1 MSKLILAACIILTV
15 SFAGC
20 KKDDERS
27 PAGDAHLELYLTDAP
42 GDYDAVLIDVQS
54 IEIISDAGTQ
64 IYPLATPG
72 IHNLLNLTDGKD
84 TLLISEDITSGTV
97 SQFRFILGENNSVV
111 VGGIEYPLQTPSAQT
126 SGLKINVHE
135 NLVSGELYKYV
146 FDFDADQSIHQLGNG
161 DYQLQPVIT
170 MYVKPL

>member
-1 MSKLILAACIILTV
+1 MPKLILAACTMLTL

-20 KKDDERS
+20 KKDDEN
-27 PAGDAHLELYLTDAP
+27 PAGNAHLELYLADAP

-54 IEIISDAGTQ
+54 IEIISDAGTD

-84 TLLISEDITSGTV
+84 TLLISEDFPSGTV
-97 SQFRFILGENNSVV
+97 SQFRFILGPNNSVV
-111 VGGIEYPLQTPSAQT
+111 VDSIEYPLQTPSAQT

-135 NLVSGELYKYV
+135 TLEAGELYKYV
-146 FDFDADQSIHQLGNG
+146 FDFDADESINQLGNG
-161 DYQLQPVIT
+161 DYQLKPMII